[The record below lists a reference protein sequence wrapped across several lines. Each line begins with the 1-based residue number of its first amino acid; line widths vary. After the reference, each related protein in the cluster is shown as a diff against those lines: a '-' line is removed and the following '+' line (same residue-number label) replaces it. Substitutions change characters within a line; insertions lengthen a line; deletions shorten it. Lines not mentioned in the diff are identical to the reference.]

1 MVIPFF
7 QHRHHQRADDRLQT
21 TGTTKVTEFR
31 MLNVGALTNRAT
43 QNNDFLDFPVQF
55 HERFHFPPLLRLSA
69 I

>member
-1 MVIPFF
+1 
-7 QHRHHQRADDRLQT
+7 
-21 TGTTKVTEFR
+21 